1 MLILQVSVN
10 IAVPD
15 VFFHYAADL
24 HCRLIVSYIDEF
36 ILSPVSHIS
45 FICFDVN
52 SNMMPKCY
60 LVVS

>member
-1 MLILQVSVN
+1 MN

-15 VFFHYAADL
+15 VFFHYAADV